1 MKKNSKGQAM
11 LIVIGIM
18 ALLTTLSLVVLLA
31 ASTMMGSSRRNAI
44 STRCR
49 MAAVSFSNMFGN
61 ALKDDDFTN
70 GSPGKVIAQMIQEDA
85 EGNDGSNGK
94 FSYCAGR
101 EEDHFSWSYVPKFEK
116 GQEGIL
122 TGYSIDIT
130 MWWGEEDEKTLDEI
144 KLQINSGENPFEQYN
159 GLYLYTRV
167 SCSNG
172 KESWNI
178 IQSYPIHVEK
188 DSEDDTAEWIWRFY

>member
-1 MKKNSKGQAM
+1 MKRNTKGQAM
-11 LIVIGIM
+11 LIVIGVM

-49 MAAVSFSNMFGN
+49 MAAVSFSNMFGD
-61 ALKDDDFTN
+61 ALKEDDFKD

-85 EGNDGSNGK
+85 EGDDGSNGK

-101 EEDHFSWSYVPKFEK
+101 EEDHFSWRYVPKFEK

-144 KLQINSGENPFEQYN
+144 KLQVSNGENPFDKYN
-159 GLYLYTRV
+159 GLYLYTKV

-172 KESWNI
+172 KERWNI
-178 IQSYPIHVEK
+178 TQSYPIYVE
-188 DSEDDTAEWIWRFY
+188 EDTGENEWVWHF

>member
-1 MKKNSKGQAM
+1 MKRNTKGQAM
-11 LIVIGIM
+11 LIVIGVM

-49 MAAVSFSNMFGN
+49 MAAVSFSNMFGY
-61 ALKDDDFTN
+61 ALKQYNFKD

-85 EGNDGSNGK
+85 EGDDGSNGK

-101 EEDHFSWSYVPKFEK
+101 EEDHFSWCYVPKFEK

-144 KLQINSGENPFEQYN
+144 KLQVSNGENPFDKWFIS
-159 GLYLYTRV
+159 LYEGELQQRKRKLEY
-167 SCSNG
+167 
-172 KESWNI
+172 
-178 IQSYPIHVEK
+178 YPKLSDICGRRH
-188 DSEDDTAEWIWRFY
+188 R

>member
-1 MKKNSKGQAM
+1 MKRNTKGQAM
-11 LIVIGIM
+11 LIVIGVM

-49 MAAVSFSNMFGN
+49 MAAVSFSNMFGD
-61 ALKDDDFTN
+61 ALK
-70 GSPGKVIAQMIQEDA
+70 EDA
-85 EGNDGSNGK
+85 EGDDGSNGK

-101 EEDHFSWSYVPKFEK
+101 EEDHFSWRYVPKFEK

-144 KLQINSGENPFEQYN
+144 KLQVSNGENPFGKYN
-159 GLYLYTRV
+159 GLYLYTKV

-178 IQSYPIHVEK
+178 TQSYPIYVE
-188 DSEDDTAEWIWRFY
+188 EDTDENEWVWHF

>member
-1 MKKNSKGQAM
+1 MKRNTKGQAM
-11 LIVIGIM
+11 LIVIGVM

-49 MAAVSFSNMFGN
+49 MAAVSFSNMFGD
-61 ALKDDDFTN
+61 ALKEDDFKD

-85 EGNDGSNGK
+85 EGDDGSNGK

-101 EEDHFSWSYVPKFEK
+101 EEDHFSWRYVPKFEK

-144 KLQINSGENPFEQYN
+144 KLQVSNGENPFDKYN
-159 GLYLYTRV
+159 GLYLYTEV

-178 IQSYPIHVEK
+178 TQSYPIYVE
-188 DSEDDTAEWIWRFY
+188 EDTGENEWVWHF

>member
-1 MKKNSKGQAM
+1 MKRNTKGQAM
-11 LIVIGIM
+11 LIVIGVM

-49 MAAVSFSNMFGN
+49 MAAVSFSNMFGD
-61 ALKDDDFTN
+61 ALKEDDFKD

-85 EGNDGSNGK
+85 EGDDGSNGK

-101 EEDHFSWSYVPKFEK
+101 EEDHFSWRYVPKFEK

-144 KLQINSGENPFEQYN
+144 KLQVSNGENPFDKYN
-159 GLYLYTRV
+159 GLYLYTKV

-172 KESWNI
+172 KEIWNI
-178 IQSYPIHVEK
+178 TQSYPIYVE
-188 DSEDDTAEWIWRFY
+188 EDTGENEWVWHF

>member
-1 MKKNSKGQAM
+1 MKRNTKGQAM
-11 LIVIGIM
+11 LIVIGVM

-31 ASTMMGSSRRNAI
+31 ASTMMGSSRSNAI

-49 MAAVSFSNMFGN
+49 MAAVSFSNMFGD
-61 ALKDDDFTN
+61 ALKEDEFKD
-70 GSPGKVIAQMIQEDA
+70 GSPGRVIAQMIQEDA
-85 EGNDGSNGK
+85 EGDDGSNGK

-101 EEDHFSWSYVPKFEK
+101 EEDHFSWRYVPKFEK

-122 TGYSIDIT
+122 TGYSIVIT

-144 KLQINSGENPFEQYN
+144 KLQVNNGENPFVKYN
-159 GLYLYTRV
+159 GLYLYTKV

-178 IQSYPIHVEK
+178 TQSYPIYVEK
-188 DSEDDTAEWIWRFY
+188 DTDENEWVWHF